1 MQLLGASLP
10 GRCLRSNRLA
20 SCLTLLDFLLA
31 ASSRS
36 RKREFFLGVTLM
48 QNAVL
53 FRLLLPAA
61 AADDCGCK

>member
-1 MQLLGASLP
+1 M
-10 GRCLRSNRLA
+10 RSNRLA

-61 AADDCGCK
+61 AADECG